1 MSKECFI
8 GLFDWSYLL
17 FRKDE
22 IERLRRDLGH
32 MQRSNPLSQ
41 SNVISNSNRLS
52 PPPPT
57 NALQQP
63 SRPAAQ
69 RDMDYVRIIFMIK
82 HCIEILFILFL
93 SL

>member
-1 MSKECFI
+1 MF
-8 GLFDWSYLL
+8 F

-41 SNVISNSNRLS
+41 SNVISHSNPP

-57 NALQQP
+57 NILQQSP
-63 SRPAAQ
+63 KLPTQ
-69 RDMDYVRIIFMIK
+69 RDMEYVCIISNLK
-82 HCIEILFILFL
+82 PSIEILIFF
-93 SL
+93 SLRIERLER